1 MHLLHAWADIEQIG
15 HVVTQQCHCGKTRT
29 RLRKG
34 GKR

>member
-1 MHLLHAWADIEQIG
+1 MHLLHRWADIEQIG
-15 HVVTQQCHCGKTRT
+15 RVVTQRCSCGKTRT